1 MNVRV
6 TSMMTAPC
14 SLHDR
19 AVPWRGVSAPLDTTR
34 RAVRRVMRGPG
45 CLGTIVIGILGGVLG
60 GALFKL
66 AGDEGIN
73 DFSLRSILIAFVGS
87 CLLLFLAN
95 VLSPR
100 DRR

>member
-1 MNVRV
+1 MSWFSWIVV
-6 TSMMTAPC
+6 GFIAG
-14 SLHDR
+14 
-19 AVPWRGVSAPLDTTR
+19 AAAKATTR
-34 RAVRRVMRGPG
+34 RRGPG

-87 CLLLFLAN
+87 CLLLLVAN

>member
-1 MNVRV
+1 MA
-6 TSMMTAPC
+6 S
-14 SLHDR
+14 S
-19 AVPWRGVSAPLDTTR
+19 
-34 RAVRRVMRGPG
+34 AVRSSS
-45 CLGTIVIGILGGVLG
+45 
-60 GALFKL
+60 L

-87 CLLLFLAN
+87 CLLRFLAN